1 MALKDIKIPKVEVAV
16 SADSSF
22 AVRGLSTSDIEHL
35 VREHGGELR
44 NLFDE
49 FVNGGGK
56 ATELTSL
63 GPVLKQLITRV
74 PTLVVSVIALAADA
88 DEEDALMIPKL
99 AVSTQITALTS
110 IVGLTLSVEGDL
122 KKAMET
128 AILALGGMNG
138 GLGEILK
145 GLANQ

>member
-1 MALKDIKIPKVEVAV
+1 MALKDVKIPKVEVAV
-16 SADSSF
+16 AADSSF

-35 VREHGGELR
+35 VRQHGGELR
-44 NLFDE
+44 KLFDE

-56 ATELTSL
+56 STELTEL
-63 GPVLKQLITRV
+63 TPILKQLITRV

-88 DEEDALMIPKL
+88 DDEDRAMIPKL
-99 AVSTQITALTS
+99 SISTQITALTA
-110 IVGLTLSVEGDL
+110 IAGLTLSVEGDL

-128 AILALGGMNG
+128 AIKALGGVNG

>member
-1 MALKDIKIPKVEVAV
+1 MALKDIKIPKVDVAV

-35 VREHGGELR
+35 VRQHGGELR
-44 NLFDE
+44 QLFDE

-56 ATELTSL
+56 ATELTDL

-74 PTLVVSVIALAADA
+74 PSLVVSVIALAADA
-88 DEEDALMIPKL
+88 DEEDSKVIPQL
-99 AVSTQITALTS
+99 SISTQITALTA
-110 IVGLTLSVEGDL
+110 IVGMTLSVEGDL

-128 AILALGGMNG
+128 AIKALGGVNG

-145 GLANQ
+145 GIANQ